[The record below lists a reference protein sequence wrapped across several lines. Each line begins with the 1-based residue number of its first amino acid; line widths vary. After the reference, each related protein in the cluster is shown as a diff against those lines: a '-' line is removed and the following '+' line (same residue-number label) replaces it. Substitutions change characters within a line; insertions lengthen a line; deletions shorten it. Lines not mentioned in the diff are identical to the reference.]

1 MVLLLA
7 LCLTVGLLVGCSQDA
22 APQNGEGQVEKKP
35 VLGAAMFD
43 LNHPFYIQMMEAGE
57 VAAEDYGVEVIWQSS
72 DGSLE
77 KEVAIVENFIEQG
90 VDCILIDPIDNKG
103 IIPVVN
109 KATEAG
115 IPVVTMGNFV
125 DAKDNVNTLYPDYD
139 NYATLTEMMAAY
151 LGYEGKVVLLVGAR
165 GNWTSDQRQLA
176 FEDTVAKYPN
186 IEVLAIQP
194 SDYDPAKGMQ
204 VTENWMTSFRE
215 IDAFMCV
222 SDGVTFAAIEAIK
235 NAGRLDEI
243 KVFSYDGEPA
253 ASELIKDDTI
263 VADVLTG
270 AKRVGYWN
278 VKVGALLAKGEK
290 FEHKIYLPTHFV
302 LKEETLKK
310 IKENGFEEPSN
321 FSWVDPDEGIRLF
334 DAYQEELGPKS

>member
-1 MVLLLA
+1 MLA
-7 LCLTVGLLVGCSQDA
+7 LCLTVSLVTGCGNQA
-22 APQNGEGQVEKKP
+22 AVQNGEQPDKKP
-35 VLGAAMFD
+35 VLGVALFS
-43 LNHPFYIQMMEAGE
+43 LGHPFYIQMMEAGK
-57 VAAEDYGVEVIWQSS
+57 VAAEDWGVEIIWQSV

-77 KEVAIVENFIEQG
+77 KQLAIVENFIEQK

-103 IIPVVN
+103 IIPAVN
-109 KATEAG
+109 KAAEAG

-125 DAKDNVNTLYPDYD
+125 DTPHNVNTLYPDYD
-139 NYATLTEMMAAY
+139 NFATLTEMMAAQI
-151 LGYEGKVVLLVGAR
+151 GYEGKVVLLVGTR

-204 VTENWMTSFRE
+204 VTENWLTSFPE

-222 SDGVTFAAIEAIK
+222 SDGVTFAALEAIK
-235 NAGRLDEI
+235 NAGRLEEL
-243 KVFSYDGEPA
+243 KVYSYDGEPA
-253 ASELIKDDTI
+253 SSELIKNDEI

-278 VKVGALLAKGEK
+278 IKVGAALAKGEQ
-290 FEHKIYLPTHFV
+290 FEQKIYLPTHFI
-302 LKEETLKK
+302 
-310 IKENGFEEPSN
+310 IKEDTLRQLKDNGFKEPEGAS
-321 FSWVDPDEGIRLF
+321 FVEPDEGIRLF
-334 DAYQEELGPKS
+334 DAYGEELGPR